1 MNIDEEFHM
10 EVAGYADCHSRAPLT
25 GLRAGE
31 LRQAAGSAA
40 RPIQYNGQGQYLLEQ
55 GFGYCLVLFL
65 GLIFPLAMQF
75 IRNVDPKGENY
86 NKFPGA
92 YKMIR
97 LTVAVIC
104 DAALVLSVSYGLD
117 VQFPAGKWATVSI
130 GLLLAVIGNF
140 LPQIRDNYFTGV
152 RTPWTL
158 HNPAVWRRTHRF
170 SGRMWVTGGLLIALA
185 AFMPVTLS
193 ISMIITALVI
203 MIILPIVYSWLI
215 SRRVKA

>member
-1 MNIDEEFHM
+1 MKNFTWKWQDTLI
-10 EVAGYADCHSRAPLT
+10 VILGLLSLGYALVNYGRLPDQLPAQFSIT
-25 GLRAGE
+25 GKVNTYWSK
-31 LRQAAGSAA
+31 GSV
-40 RPIQYNGQGQYLLEQ
+40 IIL
-55 GFGYCLVLFL
+55 FSFL

-86 NKFPGA
+86 NKFPGP

-104 DAALVLSVSYGLD
+104 DAALVLSVSFGLD
-117 VQFPAGKWATVSI
+117 EQFAAGKWATVSV

-140 LPQIRDNYFTGV
+140 LPQIRDNYFTGI

-158 HNPAVWRRTHRF
+158 HDPAVWRRTHRF

-203 MIILPIVYSWLI
+203 MTIVPIVYSWLI

>member
-1 MNIDEEFHM
+1 MKNFTWKWQDTLVVILGFLSL
-10 EVAGYADCHSRAPLT
+10 GYALVNYGRLPDQLPAQFSIT
-25 GLRAGE
+25 GKVNTYWSK
-31 LRQAAGSAA
+31 GSVIA
-40 RPIQYNGQGQYLLEQ
+40 
-55 GFGYCLVLFL
+55 LFSFM
-65 GLIFPLAMQF
+65 GLIFPLATQF

-92 YKMIR
+92 YKMVR

-158 HNPAVWRRTHRF
+158 HDPAVWRRTHRF
-170 SGRMWVTGGLLIALA
+170 SGRMWVSGGLLIVLA

>member
-1 MNIDEEFHM
+1 MKNFTWKWQDTLI
-10 EVAGYADCHSRAPLT
+10 VILGLLSLGYALVNYGRLPDQLPAQFSIT
-25 GLRAGE
+25 GKVNTYWSK
-31 LRQAAGSAA
+31 GSV
-40 RPIQYNGQGQYLLEQ
+40 IIL
-55 GFGYCLVLFL
+55 FSFL

-86 NKFPGA
+86 NKFPGP

-104 DAALVLSVSYGLD
+104 DAALVLSVSFGLD
-117 VQFPAGKWATVSI
+117 EQFAAGKWATVSV

-140 LPQIRDNYFTGV
+140 LPQIRDNYFTGI

-158 HNPAVWRRTHRF
+158 HDPAVWRRTHRF

-185 AFMPVTLS
+185 TFMPVTLS

-203 MIILPIVYSWLI
+203 MTIVPIVYSWLI

>member
-1 MNIDEEFHM
+1 MKNFTWKWQDTLIVILGFLSL
-10 EVAGYADCHSRAPLT
+10 GYALVNYGRLPDQLPAQFSLT
-25 GLRAGE
+25 GKVNTYWSK
-31 LRQAAGSAA
+31 GSVIA
-40 RPIQYNGQGQYLLEQ
+40 
-55 GFGYCLVLFL
+55 LFSFM
-65 GLIFPLAMQF
+65 GLIFPLAIQF
-75 IRNVDPKGENY
+75 IRNIDPKGENY
-86 NKFPGA
+86 NKFQGA
-92 YKMIR
+92 YKMGR
-97 LTVAVIC
+97 LTIAVIC

-117 VQFPAGKWATVSI
+117 EHFTAAKWATVSV

-185 AFMPVTLS
+185 AFMPATLS

-203 MIILPIVYSWLI
+203 MTIVPIVYSWLI
-215 SRRVKA
+215 SRSVKV

>member
-1 MNIDEEFHM
+1 MKNFTWKWQDTLI
-10 EVAGYADCHSRAPLT
+10 VILGLLSLGYALVNYGKLPDQLPAQFGIT
-25 GLRAGE
+25 G
-31 LRQAAGSAA
+31 QVNTYWSKGSVIA
-40 RPIQYNGQGQYLLEQ
+40 L
-55 GFGYCLVLFL
+55 FSFL
-65 GLIFPLAMQF
+65 GLVFPLMMQF

-92 YKMIR
+92 YKMVR
-97 LTVAVIC
+97 LTVAVMC
-104 DAALVLSVSYGLD
+104 DAALVLSVSFGLD
-117 VQFPAGKWATVSI
+117 EQFAAGKWVLVSI
-130 GLLLAVIGNF
+130 GLLLAATGNF
-140 LPQIRDNYFTGV
+140 LPQIRDNYFTGI

-170 SGRMWVTGGLLIALA
+170 SGRMWVTGGLLIVLA

-203 MIILPIVYSWLI
+203 MIVLPIVYSWLI